1 MMSLNEP
8 HRQALGSI
16 EDGLAG
22 SDPRLASMLTIFS
35 RLAAGEEMPAREKIP
50 LRRRRPAAH
59 RPSRTRRYPRLGW
72 QQAMLLLWVVISAGL
87 VAVALVLNNSGHK
100 ACIQSMGTVCSS
112 PSIPQHADASHV
124 MNPPPLAEA
133 FPHRQPTS
141 RGRSGQRA
149 ARHHRRAPL
158 GDASRRPGCVPFPEE
173 PGHC

>member
-1 MMSLNEP
+1 MNPPPLAEAFPQP
-8 HRQALGSI
+8 HRQ
-16 EDGLAG
+16 
-22 SDPRLASMLTIFS
+22 
-35 RLAAGEEMPAREKIP
+35 
-50 LRRRRPAAH
+50 
-59 RPSRTRRYPRLGW
+59 YPRLGW

-100 ACIQSMGTVCSS
+100 ACIQSMGTVCPS